1 MMLYKFTG
9 KLEQRENP
17 VILKDQDGRSID
29 WVETTDDKKV
39 WEKGLKEITKENS
52 NEGIL
57 F

>member
-1 MMLYKFTG
+1 MLYKFNG
-9 KLEQRENP
+9 KLEQRGNP
-17 VILKDQDGRSID
+17 VILKDPDGRGMD